1 MMDQKDILTICAA
14 GDVGP
19 SREDPDSIFAL
30 AAPVIRKADVA
41 FCQLERI
48 FSTGG
53 SLQVQLQ
60 AHHSRVAPKN
70 ASALTYGGFN
80 VISFA
85 SNHCLDWGVEGFLDT
100 IELLRGKGFQVV
112 GVGKDIEE
120 ARRPV
125 ILERKGTRVGFL
137 AYNSALPRGYEADA
151 GKPGCAPL
159 RAKTFYEQVDWQ
171 AGTPP
176 KIWTFTNAEDLEAM
190 VADIKKVRPTVDV
203 LIVSIHWGIHF
214 VPSVIAMYQTEA
226 GHAAI
231 DAGADLILGHHA
243 HILKGVEV
251 YRGKPIFYSLGNFA
265 FDVPAEFVLNDP
277 GYQRMRQRYP
287 WEVDPEYVGYGYPK
301 DSRKTMLVN
310 CVVSRKKIQRVS
322 FLPALINKYAQPE
335 ILHAQDERFNDVVK
349 YVELISREQK
359 LRATFTVEGDEVVV
373 SP

>member
-1 MMDQKDILTICAA
+1 MKQEDILTVCAS

-19 SREDPDSIFAL
+19 CREDPDSIFAL
-30 AAPVIRKADVA
+30 AAPLIRKADIA

-48 FSTGG
+48 FSKRG

-60 AHHSRVAPKN
+60 AHHSRVDPRN

-80 VISFA
+80 VVSFA

-100 IELLRGKGFQVV
+100 VDLLKGKGFQVV
-112 GVGKDIEE
+112 GVGKDIDE

-125 ILERKGTRVGFL
+125 IIERKGTRVAFL
-137 AYNSALPRGYEADA
+137 AYNSALPRGYEADE
-151 GKPGCAPL
+151 GKPGCVPL

-176 KIWTFTNAEDLEAM
+176 RIWTFTQDEDLKAM

-203 LIVSIHWGIHF
+203 LIVSMHWGIHF

-231 DAGADLILGHHA
+231 DAGADVILGHHA

-251 YRGKPIFYSLGNFA
+251 YQGKPIFYSLGNFA
-265 FDVPAEFVLNDP
+265 FDVPADFVLNDP
-277 GYQRMRQRYP
+277 GYQKMRQRYP
-287 WEVDPEYVGYGYPK
+287 WDVDPEYVGYGYPK

-310 CVVSRKKIQRVS
+310 CVISGKRIQKVS

-335 ILHAQDERFNDVVK
+335 ILHGGDERFKDVVT
-349 YVELISREQK
+349 YVESISKEQK

-373 SP
+373 SS

>member
-1 MMDQKDILTICAA
+1 MNQEDILTLCAA

-30 AAPVIRKADVA
+30 SAPVIRKADIA

-48 FSTGG
+48 FSKRG

-60 AHHSRVAPKN
+60 AHHSRVDPRN

-100 IELLRGKGFQVV
+100 VELLRGKGFQVV

-125 ILERKGTRVGFL
+125 IIERKGTRVAFL
-137 AYNSALPRGYEADA
+137 AYNSALPRGYEADV

-176 KIWTFTNAEDLEAM
+176 RILTFTNGEDLEAM
-190 VADIKKVRPTVDV
+190 VTDIKKVRPTVDV
-203 LIVSIHWGIHF
+203 LIVSMHWGIHF

-226 GHAAI
+226 GRAAI

-243 HILKGVEV
+243 HILKGMEV
-251 YRGKPIFYSLGNFA
+251 YRGRPIFYSLGNFA

-310 CVVSRKKIQRVS
+310 CVVSGKRIQRVS
-322 FLPALINKYAQPE
+322 FLPALINKHAQPE
-335 ILHAQDERFNDVVK
+335 ILHAGDERFKDVLT
-349 YVELISREQK
+349 YVESISKEQK